1 MSDTIEGITRTD
13 ALTVTPD
20 MAIRRAVALLVESK
34 AAGAPVVDDS
44 GTLCGL
50 LTQKDCFRPTL
61 QASYYQEWKGTVG
74 DYMTTNV
81 ISLPASADL
90 MTAAEAFLEHPHRI
104 FPVVDG
110 NRLVGLLRRSD
121 VLAALVRLSG

>member
-1 MSDTIEGITRTD
+1 MSDTIKGITRAD
-13 ALTVTPD
+13 ALLVTPD
-20 MAIRRAVALLVESK
+20 MAIRRAVAMMVESRV
-34 AAGAPVVDDS
+34 AGAAVVDES
-44 GTLCGL
+44 GTLCGI

-61 QASYYQEWKGTVG
+61 HASYYQEWKGTVD
-74 DYMTTNV
+74 DYMTRKV
-81 ISLPASADL
+81 ISLPSSADL

-121 VLAALVRLSG
+121 VLSALVRLSG